1 MKQPL
6 LSRLQRA
13 AVCALASARAACA
26 RLLARR
32 EIRTTL
38 IAAGL
43 SMIAPMANA
52 VDLSDLGSA
61 TDVICLVSS
70 WISGPWLFGIGLV
83 VIIVAFI
90 AIATSESTIAKVLS
104 TALAGI
110 GFAACAVPILQNH
123 FKISYVCT

>member
-1 MKQPL
+1 MKKHL
-6 LSRLQRA
+6 MSRLQ
-13 AVCALASARAACA
+13 LASSAVRRTCRRLFARAEL
-26 RLLARR
+26 RS
-32 EIRTTL
+32 TL

-43 SMIAPMANA
+43 SVIAPVASA
-52 VDLSDLGSA
+52 TDLSDLGSA

-83 VIIVAFI
+83 IIIVAFI

-110 GFAACAVPILQNH
+110 GFAACAVPILKNH